1 MTHLGE
7 PPNPGRFFEVLNAY
21 QRTAALTGAIEL
33 DLFTAIG
40 EGNTTAA
47 AIAQRVGGT
56 ERGVRILCDYLTI
69 IGIIEKRE
77 GAYALPADAALFL
90 DKRSPAYL
98 GGISRFIASPE
109 MRAYFDDVAGLV
121 RKGGT
126 VAERES
132 VAPDHPMWVE
142 FARSMAPMM
151 HMPASVMAELL
162 DDESGRAIRVLDIA
176 AGHGLFGI
184 GIAQRNPR
192 AQIVAVDWAAVLAVA
207 SENAGKFGVA
217 DRFNMLAGS
226 AFEVEFGTGY
236 DLALLTNFLHH
247 FDRET
252 CVGLLRKVRA
262 SLVPGGRVATLEFVP
277 NDDRVTPPLAA
288 AFSMTMLGTTEH
300 GDAYTFAELEGMA
313 RDAGFTRSEAHVVT
327 PGVQSLVISSV

>member
-1 MTHLGE
+1 
-7 PPNPGRFFEVLNAY
+7 
-21 QRTAALTGAIEL
+21 
-33 DLFTAIG
+33 
-40 EGNTTAA
+40 
-47 AIAQRVGGT
+47 
-56 ERGVRILCDYLTI
+56 
-69 IGIIEKRE
+69 
-77 GAYALPADAALFL
+77 
-90 DKRSPAYL
+90 
-98 GGISRFIASPE
+98 
-109 MRAYFDDVAGLV
+109 
-121 RKGGT
+121 
-126 VAERES
+126 
-132 VAPDHPMWVE
+132 
-142 FARSMAPMM
+142 
-151 HMPASVMAELL
+151 
-162 DDESGRAIRVLDIA
+162 
-176 AGHGLFGI
+176 
-184 GIAQRNPR
+184 
-192 AQIVAVDWAAVLAVA
+192 VDWAAVLAVA